1 MPISVQLRKVR
12 GETVVRL
19 SWPYDPPLEAWSA
32 TDCPLLSGV
41 DPYGDTIFNR
51 QQMQRLADEI
61 RSLLPS
67 ASPEQRVTLTALALT
82 CQRGQSPPHQY
93 LWFIGD

>member
-1 MPISVQLRKVR
+1 MPISVQLRKESGDIVA
-12 GETVVRL
+12 RL
-19 SWPYDPPLEAWSA
+19 DRPYDAPSAAWDA
-32 TDCPLLSGV
+32 GVYPLLSGV
-41 DPYGDTIFNR
+41 DPYGNTIFNGR
-51 QQMQRLADEI
+51 QMERLADEI

-67 ASPEQRVTLTALALT
+67 TSQEQKLMLTALALA